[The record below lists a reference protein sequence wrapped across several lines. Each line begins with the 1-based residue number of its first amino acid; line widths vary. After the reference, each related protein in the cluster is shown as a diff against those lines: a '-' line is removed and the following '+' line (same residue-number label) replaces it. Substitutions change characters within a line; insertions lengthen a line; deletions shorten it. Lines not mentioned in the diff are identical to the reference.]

1 MGDFNQLAYLEDILE
16 SIEKKNK
23 KYREL
28 VSNKQTHTLHIRS
41 GDLTHTIRQALQG
54 YEPSVVSD
62 FVNNFVR
69 SEAQKMITRVNTR
82 IEARIRAE
90 DPSFKVTRQKRTRDH
105 LVAVFHANKEK
116 SGIYERIVRE
126 YNDDLQ
132 IFVNNVVNRSRELD
146 LKLKSEDK
154 GQLFN
159 LAHEDK
165 RGILETQ
172 MRINVD
178 RVSNGYD
185 VDPKVMRN
193 YMNSAKLD
201 VTLIRDTA
209 NLTSTVSIASK
220 ISNRDDGNDVQ
231 NEFRKLKKQ
240 LQEDIRKLKQN
251 EVKKIAGLPGSDSFE
266 VIMRKKTIK
275 SLSKAFSKLDNA
287 DLTFEDFTVKK
298 KKTVIKKS
306 VQSKLNKGKNK
317 KVTTKVP
324 RGKPSRRGDTSP
336 VRLMALI
343 NARLPETVAKNMGS
357 PRLENRTGRFASS
370 PRVVDVQTTNKG
382 FLSFGYT
389 YQKNPYSVFERTSG
403 SRFAS
408 AERDP
413 RDLIDLSI
421 REIAQQL
428 MAGRFY
434 TRRV

>member
-1 MGDFNQLAYLEDILE
+1 M
-16 SIEKKNK
+16 
-23 KYREL
+23 
-28 VSNKQTHTLHIRS
+28 
-41 GDLTHTIRQALQG
+41 
-54 YEPSVVSD
+54 
-62 FVNNFVR
+62 R

-240 LQEDIRKLKQN
+240 LQEDIRKLKP
-251 EVKKIAGLPGSDSFE
+251 VSYTHLTLP
-266 VIMRKKTIK
+266 T
-275 SLSKAFSKLDNA
+275 KA
-287 DLTFEDFTVKK
+287 
-298 KKTVIKKS
+298 
-306 VQSKLNKGKNK
+306 
-317 KVTTKVP
+317 
-324 RGKPSRRGDTSP
+324 
-336 VRLMALI
+336 
-343 NARLPETVAKNMGS
+343 
-357 PRLENRTGRFASS
+357 
-370 PRVVDVQTTNKG
+370 
-382 FLSFGYT
+382 
-389 YQKNPYSVFERTSG
+389 
-403 SRFAS
+403 
-408 AERDP
+408 
-413 RDLIDLSI
+413 
-421 REIAQQL
+421 
-428 MAGRFY
+428 
-434 TRRV
+434 